1 MTKWSDMP
9 YTQQLRW
16 RIRLQWAG
24 IVLLLALMVIVGETG
39 GGDSRFITQLAD
51 TTSTLLFF
59 GGIAFLGVRIYLNKK
74 TLADRLRLREK
85 ALTEQDERNRS
96 LHLRSGGFV
105 MDAMLLVLYT
115 TTMLTGMYSMAAF
128 HTAFGLFLAAIALKA
143 GAYWLCSRNG

>member
-1 MTKWSDMP
+1 MTRWSDMP

-16 RIRLQWAG
+16 RIRLQWTG

-39 GGDSRFITQLAD
+39 GGDSRFITRLAD
-51 TTSTLLFF
+51 STSTLLFF
-59 GGIAFLGVRIYLNKK
+59 GGIAYLGVRIYLNKK

-105 MDAMLLVLYT
+105 MDVMLLVLYI
-115 TTMLTGMYSMAAF
+115 TTMLTGLYNMAAF

-143 GAYWLCSRNG
+143 AAYWHCSRIG

>member
-1 MTKWSDMP
+1 MTRWSDMP

-24 IVLLLALMVIVGETG
+24 IILLLALMVIVGETG
-39 GGDSRFITQLAD
+39 GGDSRFITRLAD
-51 TTSTLLFF
+51 STSTLLFF
-59 GGIAFLGVRIYLNKK
+59 GGIAYLGVRIHLNKK
-74 TLADRLRLREK
+74 TLADRLLLREK

-105 MDAMLLVLYT
+105 MDAMLLVLYM

-128 HTAFGLFLAAIALKA
+128 NTAFGLLLAAIALKA
-143 GAYWLCSRNG
+143 GAFWLCSRNG